1 MALTHHGHRGR
12 TMSGLRRAGTLLALA
27 LTVPILLAA
36 CGDAARKPPAAAPSG
51 GASASVSAS
60 PSPSPVPLSLAVAP
74 APGAANQP
82 VTTEVGTTVA
92 GGKVTD
98 VALVDKAGKRVA
110 GELRADGSA
119 WVPAAP
125 LAFSTGYTATVTAT
139 GDDGKTVSQTTNFTT
154 MGRPGGSRVGS
165 GLYMFD
171 GQTYGV
177 AMPVAVEFESDIPVE
192 ARAAVQ
198 RRLFVKSD
206 PPQVGAWHWFNAR
219 QVLYR
224 PQEYWK
230 PGTRLTVRSALAGLP
245 IGKRFGDT
253 DRSATV
259 TIGRKLVIEVDNAT
273 KLMNVYQDDALLR
286 TLPVS
291 LGKPSTPSSSGTM
304 VIMSKEE
311 STIFDTPDYRVTITY
326 AQRLTWKGQ
335 YIHAAPWSVRDQ
347 GVRNVSHGC
356 VNVSDSN
363 AAWLFG
369 LTLVG
374 DPVTV
379 RGTERG
385 LDPGDGWTAWNM
397 PWSEYVS

>member
-1 MALTHHGHRGR
+1 MTGLGR
-12 TMSGLRRAGTLLALA
+12 AAKLVALALA
-27 LTVPILLAA
+27 VPLLLEG
-36 CGDAARKPPAAAPSG
+36 CGNAARKPPAAVPSPSVL
-51 GASASVSAS
+51 ASPSAS
-60 PSPSPVPLSLAVAP
+60 PSPPVPLSLAIAP

-92 GGKVTD
+92 GGKITTVT
-98 VALVDKAGKRVA
+98 LVDKAGKPV
-110 GELRADGSA
+110 GGDLRADGSS

-125 LAFSTGYTATVTAT
+125 LAFGTSYTATVTAT
-139 GDDGKTVSQTTNFTT
+139 DGDGKTVTQTTNFTT

-224 PQEYWK
+224 PQVYWQ
-230 PGTRLTVRSALAGLP
+230 PGTKLTVRSALAGLP

-259 TIGRKLVIEVDNAT
+259 TIGRKLVIEVDNAS
-273 KLMNVYQDDALLR
+273 KQMSVYQDDALIR

-311 STIFDTPDYRVTITY
+311 STIFDTPDYRITIAY

-335 YIHAAPWSVRDQ
+335 YIHSAPWSVKDQ

-356 VNVSDSN
+356 VNVSGSN

-385 LDPGDGWTAWNM
+385 LDPGDGWTAWNV
-397 PWSEYVS
+397 PWSEYPS

>member
-1 MALTHHGHRGR
+1 
-12 TMSGLRRAGTLLALA
+12 
-27 LTVPILLAA
+27 
-36 CGDAARKPPAAAPSG
+36 
-51 GASASVSAS
+51 
-60 PSPSPVPLSLAVAP
+60 VPLSLAI
-74 APGAANQP
+74 APGAGATNQP
-82 VTTEVGTTVA
+82 VTTEVGTTVV

-98 VALVDKAGKRVA
+98 VALVDAAGKRVD
-110 GELRADGSA
+110 GELRPDGSS

-125 LAFSTGYTATVTAT
+125 LAFSTTYTATVTAT
-139 GDDGKTVSQTTNFTT
+139 AGDGKAVSQTTKFTT

-165 GLYMFD
+165 GLYMFN

-206 PPQVGAWHWFNAR
+206 PPQVGGWHWFGAR

-224 PQEYWK
+224 PQVYWQ

-259 TIGRKLVIEVDNAT
+259 TIGRKLVIEVDNAA
-273 KLMNVYQDDALLR
+273 KQMNVYQDDALVR
-286 TLPVS
+286 TMPVS

-311 STIFDTPDYRVTITY
+311 STIFDTTATDGPRGYRITIAY

-335 YIHAAPWSVRDQ
+335 YIHAAPWSVKDQ

-356 VNVSDSN
+356 VNVSSSN
-363 AAWLFG
+363 AEWLFG

-385 LDPGDGWTAWNM
+385 LDPGDGWTAWNV